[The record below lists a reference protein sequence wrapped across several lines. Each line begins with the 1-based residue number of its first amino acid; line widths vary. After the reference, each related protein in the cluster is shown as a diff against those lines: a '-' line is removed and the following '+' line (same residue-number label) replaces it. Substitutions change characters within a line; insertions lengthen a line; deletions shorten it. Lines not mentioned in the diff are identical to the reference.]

1 MTRSASVSR
10 NTNETKIEVSI
21 NLDGQGSVKLNTG
34 IGFLDHMLDQ
44 VARHGMFDLEVTAKG
59 DLHIDAHH
67 TVEDVGIVLGQAFN
81 KAIGDKKGIT
91 RYGSAIIPLD
101 EALSRVVLDI
111 SGRPGLEFDVEFK
124 RAAIGEF
131 DVDLIHEFFQG
142 FANHANITMHID
154 NLKGDNAH
162 HQAET
167 IYKAFGKALKMAVYI
182 DPKISGITPSTKGSL

>member
-21 NLDGQGSVKLNTG
+21 NLDGQGSSKLNTG

-44 VARHGMFDLEVTAKG
+44 VARHGMFDLEVLAKG

-91 RYGSAIIPLD
+91 RYGTAIIPLD

-111 SGRPGLEFDVEFK
+111 SGRPGLMFDVEFK
-124 RAAIGEF
+124 RAVIG
-131 DVDLIHEFFQG
+131 
-142 FANHANITMHID
+142 
-154 NLKGDNAH
+154 
-162 HQAET
+162 
-167 IYKAFGKALKMAVYI
+167 
-182 DPKISGITPSTKGSL
+182 